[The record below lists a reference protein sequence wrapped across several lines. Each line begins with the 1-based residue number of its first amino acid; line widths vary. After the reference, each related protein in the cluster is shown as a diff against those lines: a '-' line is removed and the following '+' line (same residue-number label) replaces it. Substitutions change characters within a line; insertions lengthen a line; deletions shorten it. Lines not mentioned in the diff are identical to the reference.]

1 MLPCNG
7 DHGQGA
13 HLILFSYPIVTNACC
28 SFSSTDVD
36 AFYKRDTNAIFIPS
50 AILQPPFFSVHR
62 CACCAPFF
70 LNAAANTVVPLEDPC
85 RGILVHLAPSSAT
98 SLLTA
103 SMTRAASLTSTAC
116 TGTGGPTVFSVRSLR
131 GRSASQICTG
141 CLSMGEVAKECFSC
155 RLQFLPLHKRARKW
169 RIYSSRR
176 SC

>member
-13 HLILFSYPIVTNACC
+13 HRMFFSYLIVTTARC

-62 CACCAPFF
+62 SACCT
-70 LNAAANTVVPLEDPC
+70 LLLYDAAKTVVSLEDPC
-85 RGILVHLAPSSAT
+85 RGILVHWAPSSAT

-103 SMTRAASLTSTAC
+103 SMTRAACSTSTAC
-116 TGTGGPTVFSVRSLR
+116 TGTGGPTVFSAPSLR

-141 CLSMGEVAKECFSC
+141 CLSMGDVAEECFSC
-155 RLQFLPLHKRARKW
+155 RLQLLPLHKWAR
-169 RIYSSRR
+169 
-176 SC
+176 